1 MCVHQNKSIIIN
13 HFVNDDSLLKL
24 KVENL
29 NFHSLNINQCIYISN
44 IFIYKL
50 NYMAFLIS
58 LGVINKKLMTK
69 KKSACNNQRKKK

>member
-44 IFIYKL
+44 IRE
-50 NYMAFLIS
+50 
-58 LGVINKKLMTK
+58 INNIPN
-69 KKSACNNQRKKK
+69 KSNIIKVM